1 MICRARMAT
10 QKMAKGVGKN
20 VIGTTSRGRTNA
32 IGDLLGGI
40 LLTVGLF
47 NINTNIDANTFHG

>member
-1 MICRARMAT
+1 MAT